1 MMPTT
6 RHRRALW
13 SALAIGAVT
22 LAGGS
27 ALAVA
32 SDAPPDARP
41 RGPRVQTIRLA
52 EASETARL
60 TSVDLGEPGPSP
72 GDKVVVT
79 DGVVRE
85 GHGAAGTFSQDCT
98 LTEVG
103 RSFPTSTFERAGS
116 IALAE
121 GVITHHGPFV
131 PARPEQKVA
140 VTGGTGAFRTAHGE
154 VSVEAEADRI
164 VVSLIR

>member
-1 MMPTT
+1 MMIPT

-13 SALAIGAVT
+13 SALAIGT
-22 LAGGS
+22 LTVAGGS
-27 ALAVA
+27 AYAAA
-32 SDAPPDARP
+32 SDASPH
-41 RGPRVQTIRLA
+41 GHERVIRLV
-52 EASETARL
+52 EASESPRL
-60 TSVDLGEPGPSP
+60 TSVDLGDPGPSP

-85 GHGAAGTFSQDCT
+85 GNGAAGTVSQDCT

-103 RSFPTSTFERAGS
+103 ASFPTSTFECSGS

-121 GVITHHGPFV
+121 GVITQQGPFV
-131 PARPEQKVA
+131 PARPEQRAA
-140 VTGGTGAFRTAHGE
+140 VTGGTGAFRTARGE

-164 VVSLIR
+164 VVTLIR